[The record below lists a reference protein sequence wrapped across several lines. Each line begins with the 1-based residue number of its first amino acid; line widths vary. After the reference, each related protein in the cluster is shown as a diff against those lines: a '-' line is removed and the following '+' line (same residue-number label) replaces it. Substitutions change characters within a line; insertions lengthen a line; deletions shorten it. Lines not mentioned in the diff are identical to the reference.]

1 MIYAFKPTTD
11 LQNEAANWALNQR
24 FFFHEIEIESVPE
37 YFAALEHAVVV
48 NQISVSPSQGEMISY
63 YEEKIW
69 NELESET
76 ESLLN

>member
-24 FFFHEIEIESVPE
+24 FFFHEIESVPE

-76 ESLLN
+76 ETLLK

>member
-1 MIYAFKPTTD
+1 MIYAFKPSTD

-24 FFFHEIEIESVPE
+24 FFFPEIESLPE

-48 NQISVSPSQGEMISY
+48 NQISVSLSQGEMISY

-76 ESLLN
+76 ETLLK